1 MNDDHQIHPTPFLA
15 SLTASDST
23 PHNHICNKSQSSFS
37 RIRTLTNTSW
47 FPPNKRRAQ
56 KLSQDGDHGPLP
68 PQVKLVLYNVQ
79 ENQRTV
85 PMSCAPSGAI
95 KLSLARSICTHY
107 PNFTRLSID
116 AYTFSHHGIFAID
129 YPGRKNYPILQDE
142 AREWVIGE
150 LGVKKRVLNH
160 ITGFQ
165 IQVRIDRE

>member
-1 MNDDHQIHPTPFLA
+1 
-15 SLTASDST
+15 
-23 PHNHICNKSQSSFS
+23 
-37 RIRTLTNTSW
+37 
-47 FPPNKRRAQ
+47 
-56 KLSQDGDHGPLP
+56 
-68 PQVKLVLYNVQ
+68 
-79 ENQRTV
+79 
-85 PMSCAPSGAI
+85 MSCAPSGAI

-165 IQVRIDRE
+165 IQVRIDRG